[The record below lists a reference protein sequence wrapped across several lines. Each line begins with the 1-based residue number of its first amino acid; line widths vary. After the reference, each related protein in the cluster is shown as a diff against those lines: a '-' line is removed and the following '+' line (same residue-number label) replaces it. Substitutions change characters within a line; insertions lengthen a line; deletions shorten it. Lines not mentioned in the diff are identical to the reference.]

1 MSEGGSDSTYKPK
14 TQQRRKHIPVAK
26 RPVRSTRAVK
36 DYTEPL
42 LISDSED
49 LSEGEGT
56 LVRSD
61 LDNREDTTSLE
72 SVSVKSEVWTPRTF
86 LQRTDSLIK
95 NITEFREQTQHSMAK
110 ETSLAE
116 VMQLMVQ
123 MRADDRAD
131 DFRREQERLLEQER
145 RE

>member
-1 MSEGGSDSTYKPK
+1 MLEGRSDSTYKPK
-14 TQQRRKHIPVAK
+14 IQQRRKHIPVAK
-26 RPVRSTRAVK
+26 RPVRSMRAVK

-56 LVRSD
+56 LVGSD

-72 SVSVKSEVWTPRTF
+72 SVSVNSEVWTPRTF

-95 NITEFREQTQHSMAK
+95 NITEFREQTEHSM
-110 ETSLAE
+110 L
-116 VMQLMVQ
+116 
-123 MRADDRAD
+123 
-131 DFRREQERLLEQER
+131 RRQV
-145 RE
+145 